1 MLMMNGYIIKM
12 GKKLKT
18 FEEFK
23 KFTKNDLKL
32 SAYCLDTKEKIND
45 LVHSMMHLKFK
56 GNLNKSPN
64 ERIKMRKLMGS
75 CDFEWE
81 VITPY
86 TKKN

>member
-1 MLMMNGYIIKM
+1 ME
-12 GKKLKT
+12 KKLKT

-23 KFTKNDLKL
+23 NFTKNDLKL
-32 SAYCLDTKEKIND
+32 SACCLDTKKKIND
-45 LVHSMMHLKFK
+45 LIHSMMHINFK
-56 GNLNKSPN
+56 GNFNRSPN
-64 ERIKMRKLMGS
+64 EQVIMRKLMDS